1 MRRRLNNA
9 LGWDKNAPARPRSG
23 RERLSALCRWPAGRT
38 TRRTTRE
45 AYTRSLQRCSGKP
58 RCGSRRR
65 SGSGQPG
72 GRRRVPS
79 RLGCRSCLSTAA
91 AMSEQRGPND
101 GFGMK
106 KGDDD
111 EEGARSRQPQRLAGP
126 HPALGLLRSRRHR
139 LRRASAA
146 PEAPRPAA
154 AAGLARAGRAWL
166 PVRWLQA
173 LMFSR
178 HPRPPRRCRS
188 RGVALLGPGE
198 GCGAAGRALLQRLA
212 AGCAAVPAGAHPAPA
227 AAHAQRGDA
236 LKPARAADAH
246 RARPPAAR

>member
-1 MRRRLNNA
+1 M
-9 LGWDKNAPARPRSG
+9 PMMS
-23 RERLSALCRWPAGRT
+23 AGRT

-79 RLGCRSCLSTAA
+79 RLGCRQCLSTAA

-111 EEGARSRQPQRLAGP
+111 EEGARSRQRPRQAGP
-126 HPALGLLRSRRHR
+126 HPALGLLRSRRR
-139 LRRASAA
+139 GTRAASAA
-146 PEAPRPAA
+146 PQAPRPAA
-154 AAGLARAGRAWL
+154 AAGLARAGRAGL
-166 PVRWLQA
+166 LLRCLQA
-173 LMFSR
+173 LMFCR

-212 AGCAAVPAGAHPAPA
+212 AGCAAVPAGAPRLRRE
-227 AAHAQRGDA
+227 AHAQRGDA
-236 LKPARAADAH
+236 LKPERVAHAH
-246 RARPPAAR
+246 RARAPAAR